1 MLLAANSSVG
11 DTKFTK
17 NKLST
22 IIESK
27 DTENDMKSLPTDSNA
42 ESDSG
47 CDEQYS
53 MNYRTKKIAFVRKMK
68 AMSLVDSTDDLSDSS
83 CNEPDKSGDNSDS
96 GNSTQNSVSST
107 GSVLSL
113 HPDDIEFDEK
123 CTNLLAKNIMK
134 SQNGQSI
141 TAVKQF
147 ARQKLLESVN
157 GHKVRIGVIGEAGSG
172 KSTLIREIFGGATLN
187 EPTSDNRKSISYK
200 YPKHKNITFTEIP
213 SVTSTRRTDR
223 EDYLTK
229 MKIDS
234 FDLILLLT
242 DSHIREWSMWLGR
255 QLTESEVPFF
265 YVRTKIDKTTAE
277 DAAKFPRTYCEE
289 RVVQRI
295 RERCREAMATGKV
308 GSGIKAFAV
317 SAMNKDKWDFR
328 ALLQALGEE
337 LPRNKRRSLN
347 LCLPPLT
354 PHIINEKQKAHAQ
367 RIWMISALSVAS
379 GKNALSACNA
389 KCVNSHLIL
398 IRLLDA
404 APCVID
410 KLCFSRFLWL
420 YK

>member
-1 MLLAANSSVG
+1 MLLAANSSVE
-11 DTKFTK
+11 DTKP
-17 NKLST
+17 NKLPT
-22 IIESK
+22 IVEAKKS
-27 DTENDMKSLPTDSNA
+27 ENDLKNQSNDSNG

-47 CDEQYS
+47 CEEQYN

-68 AMSLVDSTDDLSDSS
+68 AMSLVDSSTDDLSDSS
-83 CNEPDKSGDNSDS
+83 CNERDKAGDNSDS

-107 GSVLSL
+107 ESVLSL

-134 SQNGQSI
+134 STNGQSI
-141 TAVKQF
+141 LAVKEF
-147 ARQKLLESVN
+147 ARQKLIESVN
-157 GHKVRIGVIGEAGSG
+157 GTKVKVGVIGEIGSG
-172 KSTLIREIFGGATLN
+172 KSTLIKEIFGGGFLD

-223 EDYLTK
+223 EDYMTK
-229 MKIDS
+229 MKIGS

-242 DSHIREWSMWLGR
+242 DTHIREWSMWLGR
-255 QLTESEVPFF
+255 QLGEHDVPFF

-295 RERCREAMATGKV
+295 RERCREAMTTGKV
-308 GSGIKAFAV
+308 GSGTKAFAV
-317 SAMNKDKWDFR
+317 SAVNKDKWDFR

-379 GKNALSACNA
+379 GKNAQ
-389 KCVNSHLIL
+389 
-398 IRLLDA
+398 
-404 APCVID
+404 
-410 KLCFSRFLWL
+410 LCTQIVRGFFCSRT
-420 YK
+420 